1 MADDPKRSTWNLIR
15 QVPALERLVRADP
28 EFAALLG
35 RLVETF
41 GVLEP
46 VEQTETVVPVLET
59 EFSGK
64 RRR

>member
-1 MADDPKRSTWNLIR
+1 LIR

-59 EFSGK
+59 EFSDK